1 MTDDAVAPDAL
12 AYDPLSPATIADPIA
27 VYRDLVDRCPVPHF
41 AGFDPPFW
49 SLTRFDDVATAL
61 RDTGTW
67 SSIHGQGPR
76 FTSQGGLFTDPP
88 QHTAYRRL
96 LQKAFTPKAVA
107 ELEPF
112 IEQLAHDLVAGI
124 ASQGRADLHH
134 EVAYPLPTI
143 TIATMMGV
151 PPEDRAQFKVW
162 SDAAVARLGSQDPSF
177 HDEDLKALSAYLL
190 GHIKQRRDLLA
201 AGEPLP
207 DDLISGL
214 VRAEDEGATLTPA
227 EILGSCVQ
235 LLVGGNET
243 TTSLITNALWR
254 LMQRPELMA
263 RVQADLSLVESLI
276 EESLRYDAPVL
287 GLFRTTTC
295 PVTMHGVDI
304 PAEAKVMMLYGAANH
319 DPSAFSN
326 PEVFDIDRD
335 PSEVRRQLAFGAG
348 PHYCLGA
355 PLARLEAKHTLRAIL
370 GGLPNLRADG
380 PSERIAPF
388 FLWGRHTLPAAW
400 DV

>member
-1 MTDDAVAPDAL
+1 MATDPHTGR
-12 AYDPLSPATIADPIA
+12 YDPFDPEVLADPITHF
-27 VYRDLVDRCPVPHF
+27 RDLLERCPVPHHD
-41 AGFDPPFW
+41 GFDPAFW
-49 SLTRFDDVATAL
+49 ALTRFEDVSTAL
-61 RDTGTW
+61 RDTSTF
-67 SSIHGQGPR
+67 SSLHGQGPR

-88 QHTAYRRL
+88 EHTAFRRL

-107 ELEPF
+107 DLEPF
-112 IEQLAHDLVAGI
+112 IETLAHDLVAGI
-124 ASQGRADLHH
+124 ADRGRADLHH
-134 EVAYPLPTI
+134 EVAYPVPTI

-151 PPEDRAQFKVW
+151 PPEDRARFKQW
-162 SDAAVARLGSQDPSF
+162 SDASVARLGSQDPLA
-177 HDEDLKALSAYLL
+177 HDEDLQALNAYLL
-190 GHIKQRRDLLA
+190 GHIKHRRQLLA
-201 AGEPLP
+201 DGQPLP
-207 DDLISGL
+207 EDLISGL
-214 VRAEDEGATLTPA
+214 VRAEDEGAMLTPG

-254 LMQRPELMA
+254 LMQRPELMK
-263 RVQADLSLVESLI
+263 RVQADLDLVEPLI

-287 GLFRTTTC
+287 GLFRTTTG
-295 PVTMHGVDI
+295 PVQRQGVEI

-319 DPSAFSN
+319 DPSAFAD
-326 PEVFDIDRD
+326 PEVFDLDRD

-370 GGLPNLRADG
+370 GGLANLRADG
-380 PSERIAPF
+380 PSERVVPF
-388 FLWGRHTLPAAW
+388 FLWGRRTLPAAW

>member
-1 MTDDAVAPDAL
+1 MTNDSPTNDGV
-12 AYDPLSPATIADPIA
+12 AYDPLAPATMADPIA
-27 VYRDLVDRCPVPHF
+27 AYRQLLDRCPVPHF
-41 AGFDPPFW
+41 DGFDPPFW

-112 IEQLAHDLVAGI
+112 IEGLANDLVAGI
-124 ASQGRADLHH
+124 AGRGRADLHH

-162 SDAAVARLGSQDPSF
+162 SDAAVARLGSQDPSS
-177 HDEDLKALSAYLL
+177 HDEDLAALSGYLL
-190 GHIKQRRDLLA
+190 GHIKHRRQLLA
-201 AGEPLP
+201 DGEPLP

-214 VRAEDEGATLTPA
+214 VRAEDEGAMLTPG

-254 LMQRPELMA
+254 LMQHPDLMA
-263 RVQADLSLVESLI
+263 RVQGDLALVDNLI

-295 PVTMHGVDI
+295 PVTLHGVDI

-319 DPSAFSN
+319 DPAAFSN
-326 PEVFDIDRD
+326 PEVFSLDRE

-355 PLARLEAKHTLRAIL
+355 PLARLEAKHALRAML

-388 FLWGRHTLPAAW
+388 FLWGRHSLPAAW

>member
-1 MTDDAVAPDAL
+1 MSADAVDYNPL
-12 AYDPLSPATIADPIA
+12 APATIADPIA
-27 VYRDLVDRCPVPHF
+27 AYRLLLERCPVPHF
-41 AGFDPPFW
+41 DGFDPPFW
-49 SLTRFDDVATAL
+49 SLTRFDDVASAL
-61 RDTGTW
+61 RNTHTW
-67 SSIHGQGPR
+67 SSMHGQGPR

-112 IEQLAHDLVAGI
+112 IEGLAHDLVAGI
-124 ASQGRADLHH
+124 AARGHADLHH

-151 PPEDRAQFKVW
+151 PAHDREQFKRW
-162 SDAAVARLGSQDPSF
+162 SDAAVARLGSQDPSAN
-177 HDEDLKALSAYLL
+177 DDDLKALGAYLM
-190 GHIKQRRDLLA
+190 GHITQRRDLLA

-214 VRAEDEGATLTPA
+214 VRAEDEGAMLTPG

-254 LMQRPELMA
+254 LMQHPDLMA
-263 RVQADLSLVESLI
+263 RVQADLTLVEALI

-295 PVTMHGVDI
+295 PVTMHEVDI
-304 PAEAKVMMLYGAANH
+304 PPEAKVMMLYGAANH
-319 DPSAFSN
+319 DPAMFSN
-326 PEVFDIDRD
+326 PDVFSLDRE

-355 PLARLEAKHTLRAIL
+355 PLARLEARHTLRAIL
-370 GGLPNLRADG
+370 GALPNLRADG